1 MAKRVYGIPYKGSKC
16 SIAEQLVARLPKGQ
30 RFCDACC
37 GGGAVFH
44 VALASGKY
52 ESIEA
57 FDVNYGVT
65 NLLSTALQRHID
77 VPVRLVT
84 REEFLEKKN
93 RFGTKDETLDD
104 TMVRYTHTFGYNGE
118 DYLWGVGSA
127 DYKYLLH
134 DIVAKETMNERR
146 ETLRDF
152 FTKLDKDNPGDKV
165 TLTKRLLN
173 NWKHQELANNICRL
187 QNVLDDIH
195 ELYLKRPIPVYIGKM
210 SLFDLDYS
218 RYDVI
223 YFDPP
228 YRNTKGYRVDF
239 DFEKFDKLL
248 ARLKGMG
255 KDVFVSEYSDI
266 DGYTCVAKFAKC
278 QSVCATKNVG
288 VIEKLL
294 YSGSPERYVS
304 LVD

>member
-1 MAKRVYGIPYKGSKC
+1 
-16 SIAEQLVARLPKGQ
+16 
-30 RFCDACC
+30 
-37 GGGAVFH
+37 
-44 VALASGKY
+44 
-52 ESIEA
+52 
-57 FDVNYGVT
+57 
-65 NLLSTALQRHID
+65 
-77 VPVRLVT
+77 
-84 REEFLEKKN
+84 
-93 RFGTKDETLDD
+93 
-104 TMVRYTHTFGYNGE
+104 
-118 DYLWGVGSA
+118 
-127 DYKYLLH
+127 
-134 DIVAKETMNERR
+134 MNDRR

-195 ELYLKRPIPVYIGKM
+195 ELYMKRPIPVYVGNV

-266 DGYTCVAKFAKC
+266 EGYTCVAKFAKC
-278 QSVCATKNVG
+278 QCISATKNVG

-294 YSGSPERYVS
+294 YSGLPERYLS
-304 LVD
+304 LVE